1 MVVVLAT
8 AAVGSADAAVSPKTL
23 RAAILRAELAQHSVH
38 YVTTTL
44 RAGATKAGIRARDVA
59 DVARDRGIQRWTVF
73 SKKRKLG
80 DITFLVVHTTAY
92 ARGDTAFAL
101 GWGLGG
107 GFPHLH
113 PGKWYSIPHNSQIY
127 PLVARNVTLGSFAR
141 DVVPAHHLSILSG
154 TFRGRTL
161 RSLRGWA
168 PEGGV
173 LTIHLRKSAAPLPV
187 EGTEVERGIEVG
199 LGHVTLS
206 DWNEPVHLTAPTHA
220 PPVH

>member
-1 MVVVLAT
+1 LFVVMVFAT
-8 AAVGSADAAVSPKTL
+8 AAAGAAGAAPSPKTL
-23 RAAILRAELAQHSVH
+23 RTAILKAELAQHSVH

-59 DVARDRGIQRWTVF
+59 DVARDRGIQRWTVS
-73 SKKRKLG
+73 SKSRKLG
-80 DITFLVVHTTAY
+80 HIEFLVVHTTAY
-92 ARGDTAFAL
+92 VRGDTAFVL
-101 GWGLGG
+101 GWG

-141 DVVPAHHLSILSG
+141 DVVPAHHLSILSS
-154 TFRGRTL
+154 TVRGKTL

-173 LTIHLRKSAAPLPV
+173 LTIHLRKGGLPLPV
-187 EGTEVERGIEVG
+187 EGAEVERGIEVG
-199 LGHVTLS
+199 LGHVALS
-206 DWNEPVHLTAPTHA
+206 DWNEPVLLTAPTHA
-220 PPVH
+220 PPAH

>member
-1 MVVVLAT
+1 MPAT
-8 AAVGSADAAVSPKTL
+8 VGAADAATSPKTL
-23 RAAILRAELAQHSVH
+23 RAAILKAELAQHSVH

-59 DVARDRGIQRWTVF
+59 DVARDRGIQRWTVS
-73 SKKRKLG
+73 SKGRKLG
-80 DITFLVVHTTAY
+80 HIQFLVVHTTAY
-92 ARGDTAFAL
+92 VRGDTAFAL
-101 GWGLGG
+101 GWG

-113 PGKWYSIPHNSQIY
+113 PGKWYAIPPNSQIY

-141 DVVPAHHLSILSG
+141 DVVPAHHLAVVSG

-173 LTIHLRKSAAPLPV
+173 LTIRLRKGGLPLPV
-187 EGTEVERGIEVG
+187 AGTEVERGIEVG
-199 LGHVTLS
+199 LGHVALS
-206 DWNEPVHLTAPTHA
+206 DWNEPVHLAAPTHA
-220 PPVH
+220 PPAH

>member
-1 MVVVLAT
+1 MVVAFT
-8 AAVGSADAAVSPKTL
+8 MAAAGASDAATSPKTL
-23 RAAILRAELAQHSVH
+23 RTAILKAELAQHSVH

-73 SKKRKLG
+73 SKSRKLG
-80 DITFLVVHTTAY
+80 HIAFLVAHSTAY
-92 ARGDTAFAL
+92 VRGDTASVL
-101 GWGLGG
+101 GWG

-113 PGKWYSIPHNSQIY
+113 PGKWYSIPHNSQVY

-141 DVVPAHHLSILSG
+141 DVVPTYHLSILRG
-154 TFRGRTL
+154 TFRGKAM

-173 LTIHLRKSAAPLPV
+173 LTIRLRKGGSPLPV
-187 EGTEVERGIEVG
+187 EGTEIERGIEVG
-199 LGHVTLS
+199 LGHVILS
-206 DWNEPVHLTAPTHA
+206 DWNESVHLTAPTHA
-220 PPVH
+220 PPAH

>member
-1 MVVVLAT
+1 MVAFAT
-8 AAVGSADAAVSPKTL
+8 VAAGAADAATSPKTL
-23 RAAILRAELAQHSVH
+23 RAAVLEAELAQHSVH

-59 DVARDRGIQRWTVF
+59 DVARDRGIQRWTVS
-73 SKKRKLG
+73 SKSRKLG
-80 DITFLVVHTTAY
+80 DITFLVLHTTAY
-92 ARGDTAFAL
+92 VRGDTAFAL
-101 GWGLGG
+101 GWG

-113 PGKWYSIPHNSQIY
+113 PGKWYSIPHGSQIY

-154 TFRGRTL
+154 TFHGRTV

-173 LTIHLRKSAAPLPV
+173 LTIHLRKGGSPLPV
-187 EGTEVERGIEVG
+187 AGAEVERGIEVG
-199 LGHVTLS
+199 LGHVVLS
-206 DWNEPVHLTAPTHA
+206 DWNEPVHLTAPPHA
-220 PPVH
+220 PPAH